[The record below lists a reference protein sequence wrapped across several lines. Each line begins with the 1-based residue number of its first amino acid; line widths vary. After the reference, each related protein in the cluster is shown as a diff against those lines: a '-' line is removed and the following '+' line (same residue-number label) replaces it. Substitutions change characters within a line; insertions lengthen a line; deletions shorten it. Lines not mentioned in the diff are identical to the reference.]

1 MSNANAV
8 PFATT
13 FKVRDTCLCLHLQSA
28 ARAVGRR
35 FDAALR
41 PLGLTNGQFSL
52 LMSLN
57 RPEPASMGLISALLA
72 MDRTTLTA
80 NLKPLERRGLVEV
93 TVDAADKRSRRLKLT
108 PAGRTLLA
116 AAVPVW
122 AETHAAIDGLL
133 TGTNPD
139 ELRENLRGL
148 SRASF
153 ETPAEPVLGPA
164 EGRILVTQVADGCIS
179 SSTIAVEEAKR

>member
-1 MSNANAV
+1 MSNSEAV
-8 PFATT
+8 PFETT
-13 FKVRDTCLCLHLQSA
+13 IRVRDTCLCLHLQRA

-57 RPEPASMGLISALLA
+57 RPQPASIGGVSALLA

-80 NLKPLERRGLVEV
+80 ALKPLERRGLLEV
-93 TVDAADKRSRRLKLT
+93 AIDAADRRSRRLILT
-108 PAGRTLLA
+108 ASGRALLA

-122 AETHAAIDGLL
+122 EATHAAIERRLPRSDPDGLR
-133 TGTNPD
+133 D
-139 ELRENLRGL
+139 DLR
-148 SRASF
+148 
-153 ETPAEPVLGPA
+153 VLC
-164 EGRILVTQVADGCIS
+164 RD
-179 SSTIAVEEAKR
+179 R